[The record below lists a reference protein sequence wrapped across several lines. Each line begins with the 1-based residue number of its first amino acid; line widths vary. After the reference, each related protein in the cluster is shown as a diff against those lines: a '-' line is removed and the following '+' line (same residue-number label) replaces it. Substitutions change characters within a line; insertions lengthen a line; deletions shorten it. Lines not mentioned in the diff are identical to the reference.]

1 MKKLMMAVA
10 GALILAGC
18 NQEEEVAEPA
28 TDGTTEVRFSINQ
41 LDVTTEPMGTRASVT
56 DANMTD
62 LWLLAYSA
70 DTLAAQVHQS
80 ATDAAFGS
88 FSLNLKHGT
97 YTFYVVASRGVSPVL
112 DTTAKTITWGSVR
125 DTFWAV
131 DGMTVSGEDS
141 ANKTINLDRVA
152 CRARLSI
159 TDVIPEGTAKVT
171 FTPSHWYYGLNY
183 QTGAAVGD
191 NSSTIAVNIPSSYIG
206 QQGMAVAFMCIS
218 PEAAWT
224 TDITACMLGA
234 GDAVLGSAT
243 VAGVPMG
250 RNVSVTLS
258 GALLSATR
266 GIGVTLNDTWTTGSE
281 ISW

>member
-1 MKKLMMAVA
+1 MH
-10 GALILAGC
+10 
-18 NQEEEVAEPA
+18 
-28 TDGTTEVRFSINQ
+28 R
-41 LDVTTEPMGTRASVT
+41 
-56 DANMTD
+56 
-62 LWLLAYSA
+62 
-70 DTLAAQVHQS
+70 
-80 ATDAAFGS
+80 
-88 FSLNLKHGT
+88 
-97 YTFYVVASRGVSPVL
+97 
-112 DTTAKTITWGSVR
+112 
-125 DTFWAV
+125 
-131 DGMTVSGEDS
+131 
-141 ANKTINLDRVA
+141 
-152 CRARLSI
+152 
-159 TDVIPEGTAKVT
+159 
-171 FTPSHWYYGLNY
+171 
-183 QTGAAVGD
+183 
-191 NSSTIAVNIPSSYIG
+191 TIAVNIPSSYIG